1 MVGIVIFIIAVSFF
15 IANFIISFVR
25 ELGNFF
31 IAFMDDPEASFNF
44 GRDWFVTFHS
54 DLLVGYGIFY
64 LLTVIVILKIAYNIK
79 MNFDNLDEGQH
90 GVREFEEPKE
100 LKKQYRVIPAKT
112 EEYEGSGGVI
122 VAGLHESM
130 KPYRIMIDDSPVH
143 TMCIGITRSGKG
155 ETFVVPMLDVLSRA
169 KDKPS
174 IVVNDPKGELAGASY
189 ETLKKRG
196 YEVHV
201 FNLIQQHM
209 GMGFNPLQLVID
221 AWKAGDYSLAQQ
233 YANSIGHSLYYEP
246 NAKDPFWNN
255 SAKSLV
261 NAIILAITE
270 DAIERGQEEKVNMYS
285 VANFLSTLGG
295 KEDEQG
301 NNALDEFF
309 QRREDQNPAKL
320 AYATSNFAG
329 GNTRASIFSIA
340 MDKLQIFVSEPNA
353 RLTAYNSLDLTDVGF
368 GDKL

>member
-1 MVGIVIFIIAVSFF
+1 
-15 IANFIISFVR
+15 
-25 ELGNFF
+25 
-31 IAFMDDPEASFNF
+31 
-44 GRDWFVTFHS
+44 
-54 DLLVGYGIFY
+54 
-64 LLTVIVILKIAYNIK
+64 
-79 MNFDNLDEGQH
+79 
-90 GVREFEEPKE
+90 
-100 LKKQYRVIPAKT
+100 
-112 EEYEGSGGVI
+112 
-122 VAGLHESM
+122 
-130 KPYRIMIDDSPVH
+130 
-143 TMCIGITRSGKG
+143 
-155 ETFVVPMLDVLSRA
+155 
-169 KDKPS
+169 
-174 IVVNDPKGELAGASY
+174 
-189 ETLKKRG
+189 
-196 YEVHV
+196 
-201 FNLIQQHM
+201 M

>member
-1 MVGIVIFIIAVSFF
+1 MIFIIAVSFF

-189 ETLKKRG
+189 ETLKKTW
-196 YEVHV
+196 
-201 FNLIQQHM
+201 I
-209 GMGFNPLQLVID
+209 
-221 AWKAGDYSLAQQ
+221 
-233 YANSIGHSLYYEP
+233 
-246 NAKDPFWNN
+246 
-255 SAKSLV
+255 
-261 NAIILAITE
+261 
-270 DAIERGQEEKVNMYS
+270 
-285 VANFLSTLGG
+285 
-295 KEDEQG
+295 
-301 NNALDEFF
+301 
-309 QRREDQNPAKL
+309 
-320 AYATSNFAG
+320 
-329 GNTRASIFSIA
+329 
-340 MDKLQIFVSEPNA
+340 
-353 RLTAYNSLDLTDVGF
+353 
-368 GDKL
+368 